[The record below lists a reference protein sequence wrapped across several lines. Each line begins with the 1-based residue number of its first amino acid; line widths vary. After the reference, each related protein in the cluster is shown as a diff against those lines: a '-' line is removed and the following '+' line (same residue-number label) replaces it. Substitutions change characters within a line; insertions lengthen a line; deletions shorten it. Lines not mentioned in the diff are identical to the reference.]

1 MKKRRLTTEERKRL
15 AHAFAGM
22 RADVGELRLVF
33 EAAAERRRQPSGCV
47 RRKRTRVAAAP
58 ASAAGPSACS
68 AADSA

>member
-33 EAAAERRRQPSGCV
+33 EAAAERLRAAEADTRR
-47 RRKRTRVAAAP
+47 RRARLRRRTFGLLGR
-58 ASAAGPSACS
+58 
-68 AADSA
+68 